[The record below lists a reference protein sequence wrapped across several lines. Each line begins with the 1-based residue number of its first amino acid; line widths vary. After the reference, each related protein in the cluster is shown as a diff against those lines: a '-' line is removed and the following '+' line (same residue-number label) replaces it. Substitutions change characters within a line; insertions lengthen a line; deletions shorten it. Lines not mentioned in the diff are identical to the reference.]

1 MHKECLGVILLLAL
15 AACRPGP
22 DRHTEKQ
29 KLLEPVVPAQNQPQ
43 LPTPPKPTPTTYP
56 PGAQT
61 VITLNVTD
69 QVHVK
74 SVLTEL
80 ARQAS
85 VGVNMPVDIPDKRVV
100 LTLRGQPIYEA
111 INQLCTLSGLRASWR
126 GNTLYVEVDQP
137 YSHNYAVQF
146 LNLTR
151 TSDHH
156 VATSTDVFANSK
168 SQHAGDNGSDSDVKN
183 TGETNF
189 WQELENNLSLILD
202 KQGSYTLHKQAG
214 LVTIIAKHTQHQQV
228 DAYLEK
234 LRQAVRS
241 QVVIEAK
248 IIEVILK
255 DEYRSG
261 INWKKIKGTDIK
273 LNMPFGDQAA
283 AFAGVDPAAATT
295 DTPNMLQVGVAG
307 KAFESILQ
315 SLDTFGITRTLSSP
329 RITVM
334 NNQTALLKVA
344 KNQVYFRLR
353 YDKRYRLQAQQEDV
367 AVSSDIQT
375 VPIGLVLSVHP
386 SIDLDANEV
395 ILFLR
400 PTISRLNDS
409 VHDPAVDIA
418 AQNNSNVKPS
428 KVPVVEVREI
438 DSVLR
443 CKSGDITVMGGLM
456 EVRTADELSQAP
468 ILGDIMPEPMNQ
480 LFGSR
485 GQATYV
491 VELVILLRATI
502 SSAHPSAADTRLA
515 AQMKDPRPLE

>member
-1 MHKECLGVILLLAL
+1 MFKAWVNVLLLLAL
-15 AACRPGP
+15 TACRPSP
-22 DRHTEKQ
+22 DRHAEKE
-29 KLLEPVVPAQNQPQ
+29 KLLAPPATAEQNQPQ
-43 LPTPPKPTPTTYP
+43 LPAPQKAMPMHP
-56 PGAQT
+56 PGAQSIINLT
-61 VITLNVTD
+61 VTD
-69 QVHVK
+69 QMPIK
-74 SVLTEL
+74 PVLAEL

-85 VGVNMPVDIPDKRVV
+85 VGINMPVDLPDKRVM
-100 LTLRGQPIYEA
+100 LTVRSRPIHEA
-111 INQLCTLSGLRASWR
+111 VEQLCTMSGLRASWK
-126 GNTLYVEVDQP
+126 GNSLYVELDQP

-156 VATSTDVFANSK
+156 VATSTDVFANAK
-168 SQHAGDNGSDSDVKN
+168 SHHTGDNGSDSDVKN

-189 WQELENNLSLILD
+189 WEELEKNLSLILD
-202 KQGSYTLHKQAG
+202 KHGSYTSHKQAG
-214 LVTIIAKHTQHQQV
+214 LVTVIAKHAQHEQIE
-228 DAYLEK
+228 AYLDR

-261 INWKKIKGTDIK
+261 INWKKIKGSDLK

-283 AFAGVDPAAATT
+283 SFAGATAAA
-295 DTPNMLQVGVAG
+295 DTSNILQVGVAG
-307 KAFESILQ
+307 TAFESVLQ
-315 SLDTFGITRTLSSP
+315 ALDTFGVTRTLSSP

-353 YDKRYRLQAQQEDV
+353 YDKRYRLNTSQEEL

-386 SIDLDANEV
+386 SIDLDTNEV

-400 PTISRLNDS
+400 PTISRLSDTVS
-409 VHDPAVDIA
+409 DPAIDVA
-418 AQNNSNVKPS
+418 MQNSTNTIQPS

-443 CKSGDITVMGGLM
+443 TKSGEIAVLGGLM
-456 EVRTADELSQAP
+456 EVRTAEELSQAP
-468 ILGDIMPEPMNQ
+468 VLGEALQEVPFINKLLGAQ
-480 LFGSR
+480 
-485 GQATYV
+485 GQSTYV
-491 VELVILLRATI
+491 VELVILLRVTI
-502 SSAHPSAADTRLA
+502 GNASPNAVDARLA
-515 AQMKDPRPLE
+515 EQMRDPRPLG